1 MKDLHP
7 IVQRFILH
15 WGEMG
20 TRWGLNRTVAQIHAL
35 LYLSPKP
42 LNAEEISEIV
52 GVSRSN
58 VSTSLKELQSW
69 GVVRVVHI
77 PGDRRDHFETISD
90 VWEMFKIILSE
101 RKRRE
106 LDPTLALLR
115 ESVAELE
122 QSKLDAEVKERVLE
136 IADFFESIDQ
146 AYAKLHRMPTGAI
159 RRLVKLG
166 DRVLR
171 ALGVISAGRE
181 E

>member
-1 MKDLHP
+1 MKNLHP

-20 TRWGLNRTVAQIHAL
+20 TRWGLNRTVAQTHAL

-42 LNAEEISEIV
+42 LNAEEISEIL

-58 VSTSLKELQSW
+58 VSTSLKELQAW
-69 GVVRVVHI
+69 GVVRVVHL
-77 PGDRRDHFETISD
+77 PGDRRDYYETIPD

-115 ESVAELE
+115 SSVAEIE
-122 QSKLDAEVKERVLE
+122 ESPIDKRVKERVLE
-136 IADFFESIDQ
+136 IADFFESIDG
-146 AYAKLHRMPTGAI
+146 AYEKLHKMPTGAI
-159 RRLVKLG
+159 KRLVKLG
-166 DRVLR
+166 DRVTR
-171 ALGVISAGRE
+171 ALGLTRE
-181 E
+181 

>member
-1 MKDLHP
+1 MTMKDLHP
-7 IVQRFILH
+7 ILQRFILH

-42 LNAEEISEIV
+42 LNAEEISAV
-52 GVSRSN
+52 LGVSRSN
-58 VSTSLKELQSW
+58 VSTSLKELQTW
-69 GVVRVVHI
+69 GIVRVVHI
-77 PGDRRDHFETISD
+77 PGDRRDYYETISD

-115 ESVAELE
+115 SSVEELEKSSLDESV
-122 QSKLDAEVKERVLE
+122 KGRVLE
-136 IADFFESIDQ
+136 IADFFESIDG
-146 AYAKLHRMPTGAI
+146 AYQKLHKMPTGAI

-171 ALGVISAGRE
+171 ALGVIEG
-181 E
+181 

>member
-1 MKDLHP
+1 MKKLDP

-20 TRWGLNRTVAQIHAL
+20 TRWGLSRTVAQIHAL

-42 LNAEEISEIV
+42 LNAEEISEILD
-52 GVSRSN
+52 VSRSN
-58 VSTSLKELQSW
+58 VSTSLKELQGW

-77 PGDRRDHFETISD
+77 PGDRRDYFETIPD

-115 ESVAELE
+115 SSVEELE
-122 QSKLDAEVKERVLE
+122 RSSLDEGVKKKVLE
-136 IADFFESIDQ
+136 IADFFETLDA
-146 AYAKLHRMPTGAI
+146 AYHKLHKMPTGAI

-171 ALGVISAGRE
+171 ALGLSE

>member
-1 MKDLHP
+1 MKNLHP

-20 TRWGLNRTVAQIHAL
+20 TRWGLSRTVAQIHAL

-42 LNAEEISEIV
+42 LNAEEISEV
-52 GVSRSN
+52 LDVSRSN
-58 VSTSLKELQSW
+58 VSMSLKELQSW

-77 PGDRRDHFETISD
+77 PGDRRDYYETISD

-115 ESVAELE
+115 SSVAEIE
-122 QSKLDAEVKERVLE
+122 ESSLDKRVKERVLE
-136 IADFFESIDQ
+136 IADFFESIDR
-146 AYAKLHRMPTGAI
+146 AYEKLHKMPTGAI
-159 RRLVKLG
+159 KRLVKLG
-166 DRVLR
+166 DRVMR
-171 ALGVISAGRE
+171 ALGLTGE
-181 E
+181 

>member
-42 LNAEEISEIV
+42 LNAEEISEIL

-77 PGDRRDHFETISD
+77 PGDRRDYYETISD

-115 ESVAELE
+115 SSVTEIEESPID
-122 QSKLDAEVKERVLE
+122 KRVKERVLE
-136 IADFFESIDQ
+136 IADFFESIDA
-146 AYAKLHRMPTGAI
+146 AYEKLHKMPTSAI

-166 DRVLR
+166 DKVLR
-171 ALGVISAGRE
+171 ALGLTGSKGA
-181 E
+181 

>member
-1 MKDLHP
+1 MEKLDP

-20 TRWGLNRTVAQIHAL
+20 TRWGLNRTMAQIHAL
-35 LYLSPKP
+35 LYLSPRP
-42 LNAEEISEIV
+42 LHAEEIAEIL

-58 VSTSLKELQSW
+58 VSISLRELQGW

-77 PGDRRDHFETISD
+77 PGDRRDYFETIPD
-90 VWEMFKIILSE
+90 IWEMFKIILSE

-115 ESVAELE
+115 SAVAELE
-122 QSKLDAEVKERVLE
+122 QSSVDPIVKERVLE
-136 IADFFESIDQ
+136 IADFFETIDA
-146 AYAKLHRMPTGAI
+146 AYHKLHRLPTGAI

-166 DRVLR
+166 DKVLR
-171 ALGVISAGRE
+171 ALGVKPE
-181 E
+181 

>member
-1 MKDLHP
+1 MKKLDP

-42 LNAEEISEIV
+42 LNAEEISELL

-58 VSTSLKELQSW
+58 VSTSLKELQGW

-77 PGDRRDHFETISD
+77 PGDRRDYFETMAD

-115 ESVAELE
+115 SSVAELE
-122 QSKLDAEVKERVLE
+122 RSSLDEGVKKKVLE
-136 IADFFESIDQ
+136 IADFFETMDT
-146 AYAKLHRMPTGAI
+146 AYHKLYRMPTGAI
-159 RRLVKLG
+159 RKLVKLG
-166 DRVLR
+166 DRVLQ
-171 ALGVISAGRE
+171 ALGLGAE
-181 E
+181 